1 MNSTPEELPPMLS
14 TMATSDGF
22 AAAHI
27 EEAADANGIAE
38 RTLWVSSFLS
48 TLLSPL
54 RVRK

>member
-1 MNSTPEELPPMLS
+1 MWDRAKTFLTDMLS
-14 TMATSDGF
+14 NGPV

-27 EEAADANGIAE
+27 EEAPDANGIAE